1 VRPPPLPARIGVVTS
16 PTGAALR
23 DVLIAL
29 RRRFPATAVLIYPTS
44 VQGPG
49 AAEEIARTLR
59 LADRRSECDVLIL
72 TRGGG
77 SLEDLWAFNEEAVA
91 RALAA
96 IRIPVIVGVGHE
108 TDFTIADFVADVRA
122 PTPSQAAELAVPN
135 QADWRAHFA
144 RIERQLAQAVRRHLA
159 VDGRRSDA
167 LAHRLQR
174 CNPDVQ
180 VREAGQRLD
189 ELEARLRRALERSA
203 LDAHGRLGRLAAA
216 VNAANPGQRI
226 VRVRERVRW
235 ATDRLQR
242 ALQAQ
247 MAHATQRLLL
257 SERALSSLSP
267 LATLQRGYAIVA
279 RRNDGAILTDSA
291 AAAPGLP
298 LSIRLARGTLAATVD
313 EPES

>member
-1 VRPPPLPARIGVVTS
+1 
-16 PTGAALR
+16 
-23 DVLIAL
+23 
-29 RRRFPATAVLIYPTS
+29 
-44 VQGPG
+44 
-49 AAEEIARTLR
+49 
-59 LADRRSECDVLIL
+59 
-72 TRGGG
+72 
-77 SLEDLWAFNEEAVA
+77 
-91 RALAA
+91 
-96 IRIPVIVGVGHE
+96 
-108 TDFTIADFVADVRA
+108 
-122 PTPSQAAELAVPN
+122 
-135 QADWRAHFA
+135 
-144 RIERQLAQAVRRHLA
+144 
-159 VDGRRSDA
+159 
-167 LAHRLQR
+167 
-174 CNPDVQ
+174 VQ